1 MYQQNRLNN
10 MGLIITLILVGIVL
24 MIAEILLIPGVGVAG
39 ILGLLSMGGSCW
51 YAFYEY
57 GNLTGGIVA
66 GVTAVVLVVF
76 AVVVLRAKTWKRM
89 TLNTTIES
97 KVNQLTVE
105 LRVSDKGR
113 TITRLA
119 PMGSVRFGDEI
130 VEVKALEGMID
141 PNVEVEICM
150 IEDGKIYVVPS
161 DSE

>member
-1 MYQQNRLNN
+1 

-39 ILGLLSMGGSCW
+39 ILGLLSLGGSCW

-105 LRVSDKGR
+105 LSVSDKGR

>member
-1 MYQQNRLNN
+1 

-24 MIAEILLIPGVGVAG
+24 MIAEILLIPGIGVAG

-51 YAFYEY
+51 YAFYEF
-57 GNLTGGIVA
+57 GNLTGGIVT
-66 GVTAVVLVVF
+66 GVTAVVLVAF

-97 KVNQLTVE
+97 KVNKLTVE
-105 LRVSDKGR
+105 LSVSDKGR
-113 TITRLA
+113 TVTRLA
-119 PMGSVRFGDEI
+119 PMGSARFGDEI

-141 PNVEVEICM
+141 PNVDVEICM

-161 DSE
+161 DFV

>member
-1 MYQQNRLNN
+1 

-51 YAFYEY
+51 YAFHEF
-57 GNLTGGIVA
+57 GTVTGAIVTA
-66 GVTAVVLVVF
+66 VTAVVLVAF

-89 TLNTTIES
+89 TLNTTIQS
-97 KVNQLTVE
+97 KVNQLAVE
-105 LRVSDKGR
+105 LHVSDKGR
-113 TITRLA
+113 TLTRLA
-119 PMGSVRFGDEI
+119 PMGSARFGDEV

-161 DSE
+161 VQE

>member
-1 MYQQNRLNN
+1 

-24 MIAEILLIPGVGVAG
+24 MIAEILLVPGIGVAG

-51 YAFYEY
+51 YAFYEF
-57 GNLTGGIVA
+57 GNLTGGIVT
-66 GVTAVVLVVF
+66 GVTAVVLVAF

-105 LRVSDKGR
+105 LSVSDKGR
-113 TITRLA
+113 TVTRLA
-119 PMGSVRFGDEI
+119 PMGSARFGDEI

-141 PNVEVEICM
+141 PNVDVEICM

-161 DSE
+161 DFV

>member
-1 MYQQNRLNN
+1 
-10 MGLIITLILVGIVL
+10 MGRIITLILVGIVL

-105 LRVSDKGR
+105 LSVSDKGR

>member
-1 MYQQNRLNN
+1 

-51 YAFYEY
+51 YAFHEF
-57 GNLTGGIVA
+57 GNLTGAIVTV
-66 GVTAVVLVVF
+66 VTAVVLVVF

-89 TLNTTIES
+89 TLNTSITS
-97 KVNQLTVE
+97 KVNQLAVD
-105 LRVSDKGR
+105 LAVSDKGR
-113 TITRLA
+113 TVTRLA
-119 PMGSVRFGDEI
+119 PMGSARFGDEI

-150 IEDGKIYVVPS
+150 IDDGKIYVVPS
-161 DSE
+161 VQE